1 MKKIHVNAYTKKDG
15 THVKEH
21 YRTID
26 SNNFTVAQSTDNQT
40 SSSTPILTGGVSMD
54 VDLNQTKNLH
64 NSFNLDNI
72 DPIIR
77 QVINTAANVALPA
90 IPIASQIYQA
100 ASLSDINTVNDL
112 MPHLNNAV
120 NSLTD
125 NQKIMK
131 QNLENNLKKLTSTKN
146 QDEYAALYKSFVNE
160 NEIYKQ
166 NSDAINKI
174 KYATQNK
181 DYEMVVKELNNYMNL
196 QNNIIRNIAANN
208 PVNSQPV
215 IERNTPAQYKLN
227 SMNFAPYPS
236 PYINSYTSPDFGIN
250 KNIEDY
256 IKNSPAFMQR
266 ILDKSL
272 NSINKNTHFKFVPDG
287 TEFWNAASQGLGNS
301 NYIKDNGIILKN
313 VYDIPSY
320 SLKIAVISKLNTQ
333 GLNINNT
340 RGVVF
345 FQDSNISKAVANSK
359 KFKDFIKVNKNTL
372 ITGNIIPKDSLSYK
386 LNLNLFGA
394 LGKADVINTYIDQ
407 NDNLIS
413 IIIDTY
419 EFNKNDKRKLIQM
432 GRSVQ
437 DAGLLETFFVVIPI
451 KIPKSIWSKWK

>member
-1 MKKIHVNAYTKKDG
+1 MKEIHVNAYTKKDG

-100 ASLSDINTVNDL
+100 AHLSDINTVNNL

-120 NSLTD
+120 NSLTE
-125 NQKIMK
+125 NQKVMK

-146 QDEYAALYKSFVNE
+146 QDEYTTLYKSFVNE

-166 NSDAINKI
+166 NADVINKI

-236 PYINSYTSPDFGIN
+236 PYINSYTQPDVIKIN
-250 KNIEDY
+250 
-256 IKNSPAFMQR
+256 PLRF
-266 ILDKSL
+266 
-272 NSINKNTHFKFVPDG
+272 INDTMNQKRPD
-287 TEFWNAASQGLGNS
+287 A
-301 NYIKDNGIILKN
+301 
-313 VYDIPSY
+313 
-320 SLKIAVISKLNTQ
+320 
-333 GLNINNT
+333 
-340 RGVVF
+340 
-345 FQDSNISKAVANSK
+345 K
-359 KFKDFIKVNKNTL
+359 KFMDMALAFPDEYARTPEYF
-372 ITGNIIPKDSLSYK
+372 IIPKKFNKAVSKHLNVDIPNNWNGIVFEDDSPTSQNLSNSPQLQQQVVSLYK
-386 LNLNLFGA
+386 NGKFLSDKIPIELNQDRNLHYSVGH
-394 LGKADVINTYIDQ
+394 GTIIRPQIDQ
-407 NDNLIS
+407 NGYFKGILFDWYDFDWLPINRENLQTN
-413 IIIDTY
+413 IINDAAFILQKIKLL
-419 EFNKNDKRKLIQM
+419 KNYY
-432 GRSVQ
+432 
-437 DAGLLETFFVVIPI
+437 TFIPI
-451 KIPKSIWSKWK
+451 KFKWE

>member
-1 MKKIHVNAYTKKDG
+1 MNKGYLSMLVILKRKDRTNERNSCKCVHKKDG

-77 QVINTAANVALPA
+77 QVIKAAANVALPA
-90 IPIASQIYQA
+90 IPIAFQIYQA
-100 ASLSDINTVNDL
+100 AHLSDKNTVNKL

-181 DYEMVVKELNNYMNL
+181 DYEMVVKELDNYMNL

-208 PVNSQPV
+208 PINSQPG
-215 IERNTPAQYKLN
+215 IERNTPAQYKTNLN

-236 PYINSYTSPDFGIN
+236 PYINSYTQPDVIKIN
-250 KNIEDY
+250 
-256 IKNSPAFMQR
+256 PLRF
-266 ILDKSL
+266 
-272 NSINKNTHFKFVPDG
+272 INDTMNQDRPD
-287 TEFWNAASQGLGNS
+287 A
-301 NYIKDNGIILKN
+301 
-313 VYDIPSY
+313 
-320 SLKIAVISKLNTQ
+320 
-333 GLNINNT
+333 
-340 RGVVF
+340 
-345 FQDSNISKAVANSK
+345 K
-359 KFKDFIKVNKNTL
+359 KFMDMALAFPDAYSRTPEYM
-372 ITGNIIPKDSLSYK
+372 IIPKK
-386 LNLNLFGA
+386 
-394 LGKADVINTYIDQ
+394 
-407 NDNLIS
+407 
-413 IIIDTY
+413 
-419 EFNKNDKRKLIQM
+419 FNKAVSKHLNVDIPRDWNGVAFEDNSPTSQNLSNSSQLQQQVVSLYRNGKFLSDKIPIELNQDKNLHY
-432 GRSVQ
+432 SVGHGTIIRPNVDKNGYFKGILFDLYDYDWIKFHFDNWRTAGINNSAFILQ
-437 DAGLLETFFVVIPI
+437 QIGLLKNYYILIPI
-451 KIPKSIWSKWK
+451 KFKMY